1 VGDRHP
7 LEQLTPHPF
16 GESGIG
22 RPEPITRLVI
32 AKVKARLASEQGFS
46 LIELLVV
53 LNIIGVL
60 SAMAVPSYI
69 GFRAR
74 AEAAA
79 AGGNVR
85 ASVPAAEAYYQ
96 LASAGDGSYNGL
108 SAAALRQQA
117 AGVDQ
122 SANLKAGPSALG
134 NGYCVEDTNG
144 SITYSY
150 TGGIGGTAILTPSPC
165 PVGYT
170 VT

>member
-1 VGDRHP
+1 
-7 LEQLTPHPF
+7 
-16 GESGIG
+16 
-22 RPEPITRLVI
+22 LVI

-53 LNIIGVL
+53 LNIIGIL
-60 SAMAVPSYI
+60 SAMAVPSYV

-79 AGGNVR
+79 ASQNVR
-85 ASVPAAEAYYQ
+85 GSVPAAEAYYQ
-96 LASAGDGSYNGL
+96 LANAGDGSYNGL
-108 SAAALRQQA
+108 SAAQLRQQA

-122 SANLKAGPSALG
+122 SANLKAGPSVPLG
-134 NGYCVEDTNG
+134 NGYCIEDTNG

-150 TGGIGGTAILTPSPC
+150 TGGIGGSAILTPSPC